1 MEIELLKIACQRWSI
16 ALLIGF
22 VLIAFR
28 NDRSRVI
35 SDIERMVIRNPMFS
49 IISLIFLFIVVPFTI
64 PFSLHNIFFTRN
76 DNTPN
81 DRKHDE

>member
-22 VLIAFR
+22 VLIGFR
-28 NDRSRVI
+28 KDSYRVI
-35 SDIERMVIRNPMFS
+35 SDIERMLMRYPVFS
-49 IISLIFLFIVVPFTI
+49 IFTIIFLFVIVPFTI

-81 DRKHDE
+81 NRKPDE